1 MKTSEIINNICSHL
15 GIAKSDLA
23 KRMGLHPSSLYRKL
37 SKESMTF
44 EELQKCL
51 DVLGVSV
58 ELQFQYPDGGI
69 LSSQANHEQLI
80 DRLDILEKKLKAADK
95 VDEFRK
101 KSLRDLRTE
110 LNSAVGYAELCR
122 RHGSQMDSYLNK
134 LSTVH
139 SSMERTISF
148 ALGESFNDETD
159 EIDAGQIEA
168 LQGKRVLLVDDND
181 LNRGILKEVLLD
193 HGLLFEEAAN
203 GSKALSAV
211 QEHEPGYYQFILM
224 DIEMPEMDGFEATL
238 RIRKL
243 PNRIRANTPIIAFT
257 ANAVSENRDRA
268 FAVGMDGFLVK
279 PVNTSRLLASL
290 VKFL

>member
-58 ELQFQYPDGGI
+58 ELQFQYPDGGS

-80 DRLDILEKKLKAADK
+80 DRMDILEKKLEAADK

-139 SSMERTISF
+139 GNMERTISF

-159 EIDAGQIEA
+159 EIDAWQIEA
-168 LQGKRVLLVDDND
+168 LQGKRVLLVDDNE
-181 LNRGILKEVLLD
+181 LNREILE
-193 HGLLFEEAAN
+193 
-203 GSKALSAV
+203 
-211 QEHEPGYYQFILM
+211 
-224 DIEMPEMDGFEATL
+224 
-238 RIRKL
+238 
-243 PNRIRANTPIIAFT
+243 
-257 ANAVSENRDRA
+257 
-268 FAVGMDGFLVK
+268 
-279 PVNTSRLLASL
+279 
-290 VKFL
+290 